1 MPAVSSQAA
10 RVAIGT
16 HSRCIE
22 AKLFSLF
29 GRNKWALEFETACR
43 NVIIDG
49 IPRLHSDGVQ
59 VWKNT
64 RLL

>member
-1 MPAVSSQAA
+1 MPAVSSQVA
-10 RVAIGT
+10 RVVIGA

-22 AKLFSLF
+22 EKLFSLF